1 MEEKSITT
9 LPANSLSLDH
19 RGVETLSVLDMGFLI
34 VVSAMIIS
42 AIGKRCRQRQIA
54 TLIYAFIPKRVQQYL
69 FSLKL
74 SHKAKCLHC
83 QYFSHNSY
91 LKCTVHPSTVLTDQA
106 INCLDYSPHNQVKL
120 VEED

>member
-1 MEEKSITT
+1 MEEKSIAT
-9 LPANSLSLDH
+9 LPANLLPLDH

-42 AIGKRCRQRQIA
+42 AIA

-74 SHKAKCLHC
+74 PHQAKCPHC
-83 QYFSHNSY
+83 RYFSHNSY

>member
-9 LPANSLSLDH
+9 LPANSLLLDH
-19 RGVETLSVLDMGFLI
+19 RGVETLSMLDMGFLI
-34 VVSAMIIS
+34 VVSTMIIS
-42 AIGKRCRQRQIA
+42 AIA
-54 TLIYAFIPKRVQQYL
+54 TLIYAFISKPVQQYL

-74 SHKAKCLHC
+74 PQKAKCPQC
-83 QYFSHNSY
+83 RYFSHNSY